1 LQRGAFNFPSRFAD
15 RPSKAVGKA
24 EHIMILNGRLEDWTV
39 DDLLQIMRITHKTG
53 TLEITGEQRASI
65 HFQEGA
71 IGGIELGGIPCLSDQ
86 DRSVAVNVMAE
97 RLRTL
102 LPLRSGGFE
111 ITDLARDGSNLVE
124 VPDLLEAVQKL
135 LDLERSALG
144 DDVAENT
151 ALKLR
156 LRLDPI
162 TLEPDTWLAVV
173 DLVGTFSLERMV
185 SRLGRSDAVQLLAL
199 LRRHDLFEHS
209 DEAVE
214 DHDDPRSPAE
224 VEQPRRVGRVNM
236 LRKTEQSEPSDGPTQ
251 LPEPLVGDVLRDIAR
266 LRQR

>member
-1 LQRGAFNFPSRFAD
+1 
-15 RPSKAVGKA
+15 
-24 EHIMILNGRLEDWTV
+24 MILNGRLDDWTV
-39 DDLLQIMRITHKTG
+39 EDLLQIMRITHKTG
-53 TLEITGEQRASI
+53 TLEITGEQRASV

-71 IGGIELGGIPCLSDQ
+71 IGGIELGGVPSLSDQ

-102 LPLRSGGFE
+102 LPLRTGDFE
-111 ITDLARDGSNLVE
+111 ITDLVRENLNVVE
-124 VPDLLEAVQKL
+124 VPHLLEAVQRL

-185 SRLGRSDAVQLLAL
+185 SRMGRSDAVQLLAL

-209 DEAVE
+209 DEPVE
-214 DHDDPRSPAE
+214 GRIEPAAPAE
-224 VEQPRRVGRVNM
+224 AEQPRRVGRINA
-236 LRKTEQSEPSDGPTQ
+236 LRRTEPSETPVGPTR
-251 LPEPLVGDVLRDIAR
+251 LPDPLVGDVLRDIAR
-266 LRQR
+266 LRHR

>member
-1 LQRGAFNFPSRFAD
+1 
-15 RPSKAVGKA
+15 
-24 EHIMILNGRLEDWTV
+24 MILNGRLDDWTV
-39 DDLLQIMRITHKTG
+39 EDLLQIMRITHKTG
-53 TLEITGEQRASI
+53 TLEITGDQRASI
-65 HFQEGA
+65 HFQKGA
-71 IGGIELGGIPCLSDQ
+71 IGGIELGGVPSLHDQ
-86 DRSVAVNVMAE
+86 DRSVAINVMAE

-102 LPLRSGGFE
+102 LPLRSGDFE
-111 ITDLARDGSNLVE
+111 ITDLVRENLNLAE

-135 LDLERSALG
+135 LDLERTALG

-173 DLVGTFSLERMV
+173 DLVGSFSLERMV

-209 DEAVE
+209 DEPVE
-214 DHDDPRSPAE
+214 GHLEPLVAPP
-224 VEQPRRVGRVNM
+224 VEAPRRVGRVNM
-236 LRKTEQSEPSDGPTQ
+236 LRKTEQTDPSDGPTQ

-266 LRQR
+266 LRHR

>member
-1 LQRGAFNFPSRFAD
+1 
-15 RPSKAVGKA
+15 
-24 EHIMILNGRLEDWTV
+24 MILNGRLDDWTV
-39 DDLLQIMRITHKTG
+39 EDLLQIMRITHKTG
-53 TLEITGEQRASI
+53 TLEMTGDLRASI

-71 IGGIELGGIPCLSDQ
+71 IGGIELGGVPSLSDQ
-86 DRSVAVNVMAE
+86 DRSVALNVMAE

-102 LPLRSGGFE
+102 LPLRSGDFE
-111 ITDLARDGSNLVE
+111 ITDLVRQNSNLVE

-144 DDVAENT
+144 DDVAENS

-173 DLVGTFSLERMV
+173 DLVGTFSLEQMV
-185 SRLGRSDAVQLLAL
+185 ARLGRSDAVQLLAL
-199 LRRHDLFEHS
+199 LRRYDLFEHS
-209 DEAVE
+209 DDAID
-214 DHDDPRSPAE
+214 DHLEPDIAPEP
-224 VEQPRRVGRVNM
+224 EQPRRVGRINM
-236 LRKTEQSEPSDGPTQ
+236 IRKTEHTVPPDGPTP

-266 LRQR
+266 LRHR

>member
-1 LQRGAFNFPSRFAD
+1 
-15 RPSKAVGKA
+15 
-24 EHIMILNGRLEDWTV
+24 MILNGRLDDWTV
-39 DDLLQIMRITHKTG
+39 EDLLQIMRITHKTG
-53 TLEITGEQRASI
+53 TLEITGDQRASI
-65 HFQEGA
+65 HFQEGS
-71 IGGIELGGIPCLSDQ
+71 IGGIELGGAPPLSDQ
-86 DRSVAVNVMAE
+86 DRSVAMNVMAE

-102 LPLRSGGFE
+102 LPLRSGDFA
-111 ITDLARDGSNLVE
+111 ITDLVRQNLNLVE

-209 DEAVE
+209 DEPLD
-214 DHDDPRSPAE
+214 DHLAPVVAPEAD
-224 VEQPRRVGRVNM
+224 QLRRVGRINM
-236 LRKTEQSEPSDGPTQ
+236 LRKTEHSDPHDGPTP

-266 LRQR
+266 LRHR